1 MPAENETT
9 AVTVSAT
16 MPDSATVNE
25 PRKVE
30 TKKLPIAET
39 IEKNTEVTETTDEGK
54 HEEEKNTNVVE
65 QKESKSKDDESKDDD
80 GKDDEDKENVH
91 ENRNSTKVD
100 QNNTDADKTSNAE
113 AAGQTGG
120 AVLRK
125 RQTPEKKEST
135 EEDVSPPKK
144 VK

>member
-1 MPAENETT
+1 MPAEEETT

-16 MPDSATVNE
+16 MPDSAIVNE
-25 PRKVE
+25 PRKVG
-30 TKKLPIAET
+30 TKKSPIAET
-39 IEKNTEVTETTDEGK
+39 IEKNTETTENEGK

-65 QKESKSKDDESKDDD
+65 QKESKSKDDEN
-80 GKDDEDKENVH
+80 KENVR
-91 ENRNSTKVD
+91 ENRNGTKVD
-100 QNNTDADKTSNAE
+100 ENKTDAAKTSNAE

-125 RQTPEKKEST
+125 RRTPEKKEST